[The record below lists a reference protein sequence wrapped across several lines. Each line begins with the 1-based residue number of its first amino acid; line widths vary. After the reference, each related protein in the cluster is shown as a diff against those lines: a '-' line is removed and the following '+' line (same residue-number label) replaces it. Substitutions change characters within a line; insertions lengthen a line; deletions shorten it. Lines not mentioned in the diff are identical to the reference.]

1 MCLAAALWCG
11 DMVLPE
17 TAAEKRSMGTWS
29 ISLDGDTG
37 VVEPANPGG
46 GIFTIKVT
54 RPPRLTR
61 RRWWPVSLW
70 LCDN

>member
-1 MCLAAALWCG
+1 MW
-11 DMVLPE
+11 
-17 TAAEKRSMGTWS
+17 TWS